1 MKAIPMIGL
10 RFGQLVVLEEV
21 PGTTPKK
28 FKCLCDCGLMT
39 ISNGWQL
46 RAGRTVSCGCKRRL
60 AAVTHNQ
67 SSSREYRIWNDMVRR
82 CTDQTR
88 ENWKWY
94 GGRGIKVC
102 DAWLSFDA
110 FYKDMGPA
118 HGLTIDRYPD
128 NNGNYEPGNCRWAT
142 MKEQAANRRT
152 S

>member
-1 MKAIPMIGL
+1 
-10 RFGQLVVLEEV
+10 
-21 PGTTPKK
+21 
-28 FKCLCDCGLMT
+28 
-39 ISNGWQL
+39 
-46 RAGRTVSCGCKRRL
+46 
-60 AAVTHNQ
+60 
-67 SSSREYRIWNDMVRR
+67 MVRR
-82 CTDQTR
+82 CTDPTR

-128 NNGNYEPGNCRWAT
+128 NDGNYEPGNCRWAT

-152 S
+152 A